1 MKKTLT
7 NAAVGNATM
16 LLLAASPS
24 EQITTLEVKT
34 LLRNLGFY
42 ATQDDVSDKLAEVA
56 ENIGLNHTTVTEE
69 GNTFRV
75 YAVKELVEVEEEE
88 ADPTAFQFRT
98 PTSVKV
104 AA

>member
-42 ATQDDVSDKLAEVA
+42 ATQEDVSDKLAEVA

-88 ADPTAFQFRT
+88 ADPTVFQFRK